1 MVRKALQWS
10 LGRTVRRLL
19 GGGRPVGIE
28 PLEPRAMLASLSGT
42 VQQTLDAVGL
52 DPNDPDAFA
61 AVANVTVVLDDG
73 TRQVTDSSGAYTFAG
88 VAPGRR
94 QVTVLPPAGFFGA
107 TAQSLSFAVT
117 VGADDVTGLNFGLT
131 SRNDAIIQN
140 LYQLV
145 LQRSPTAEEL
155 SAGASRLQAGQ
166 TVAAEFGRLLK
177 SSEFGQNVL
186 PVAGFVRATLPGVLD
201 IGSVRAS
208 GQQQNIGIA
217 ADATVEGIMASQKF
231 VAVNGDTSTLTDAAY
246 VQFLYRRV
254 LNRAATTAQVNAG
267 VAKLGGGTSRG
278 QFALDLVG
286 TQAFQGRSQ
295 LQRSLR
301 GAITYVGVLGR
312 QATAAE
318 IQSFTAAKTTAVQL
332 AGRLSS
338 SAEFRGLDGF
348 TSTAYWD
355 VMASLLAPPVQPL
368 SRLQRFNPAT
378 EAFDLPV
385 TAGSITSTSAAPR
398 NVYFVAHGWAPG
410 QSEAVLLGSTPGDP
424 LKSWAATPP
433 VPAWLFDPTAKVS
446 TVGLAQAIVHA
457 DPQAIVV
464 AYSWLDLS
472 ATPMDLQPTQVT
484 LTASG
489 ASGEKT
495 LDVGDVSQLSAGM
508 QVSGPGIP
516 DGTSILAIASPTQVA
531 LSQALSATITSAS
544 VTFTGLNL
552 NGLLQS
558 ILYVGQ
564 SESRTQWAGQM
575 LAAAIDE
582 ALAPDFYGANQ
593 GLVHLMGHSHG
604 AKVATVAAVT
614 LEAADRPVSQL
625 TLFDSPEMGP
635 LVKMSPT
642 AAPVD
647 LGVAGLG
654 GGQNF
659 SWRFLQELP
668 EISRTPVAAD
678 RQATGGTFVE
688 NYYSRS
694 GFGSAVGG
702 HTGLGEVVDV
712 SLRPGTLYN
721 PAGTLGG
728 ALAAALPSHQY
739 PAAWYAQASLQH
751 PGGPPNTQ
759 NGLTWS
765 PLIRPEAASALADSY
780 DQYPQ
785 SGSATPAEFLVH
797 QFELFGGGPT
807 PSELIVDEPFQYSL
821 QSTVGNVADTGTML
835 TLGVGGG
842 TSLSMATVGFV
853 PLADADSQ
861 PVGTGLELDVQF
873 SGVDPG
879 ETVQLVVS
887 VHGIAAPRLLGG
899 LVTLGGTTGLMTI
912 PLLAL
917 DGLTAGA
924 ARTMATVSLDG
935 FNPNEM
941 IMGPFSNPANSVPT
955 LVFSLIASPGSAA
968 SVTVSGMKQFG
979 TPTSGPI

>member
-1 MVRKALQWS
+1 MVHQS
-10 LGRTVRRLL
+10 HRTDRARLARR
-19 GGGRPVGIE
+19 RPVGIE
-28 PLEPRAMLASLSGT
+28 PLEPRAMLASISGT
-42 VQQTLDAVGL
+42 VRQALDAVGL
-52 DPNDPDAFA
+52 DLTDPDAFP

-73 TRQVTDSSGAYTFAG
+73 TRQVTDSSGDYSFTG

-94 QVTVLPPAGFFGA
+94 QVAVLPPAGFFGA
-107 TAQSLSFAVT
+107 TAQSLSYTIT

-131 SRNDAIIQN
+131 GRNDAIIQN
-140 LYQLV
+140 LYQLM
-145 LQRSPTAEEL
+145 LQRSPTADEL
-155 SAGASRLQAGQ
+155 SAGASRLRAGQ

-177 SSEFGQNVL
+177 SPEFGQNVL

-208 GQQQNIGIA
+208 GQQQNLGIA
-217 ADATVEGIMASQKF
+217 ADATIEGIMASQKF
-231 VAVNGDTSTLTDAAY
+231 VAANGDTSTLTDAAY

-254 LNRAATTAQVNAG
+254 LNRAATAAQVNAG
-267 VAKLGGGTSRG
+267 VAKLAGGTSRG
-278 QFALDLVG
+278 QLALDFVG
-286 TQAFQGRSQ
+286 TQAFKGRSQ

-312 QATAAE
+312 QATSAE

-332 AGRLSS
+332 AGRLTS

-368 SRLQRFNPAT
+368 SRLQRYNPAT

-385 TAGSITSTSAAPR
+385 TTGSITSTAAAPR
-398 NVYFVAHGWAPG
+398 NVYFVSHGWAPG
-410 QSEAVLLGSTPGDP
+410 QSGSVLLGSSPGDP
-424 LKSWAATPP
+424 LKSWVASPP
-433 VPAWLFDPTAKVS
+433 VPPWLFEPTRNVS
-446 TVGLAQAIVHA
+446 SVGLAQAIAHA
-457 DPQAIVV
+457 DPQAIVI

-472 ATPMDLQPTQVT
+472 ATPMDIQPSQVT
-484 LTASG
+484 LSASG
-489 ASGEKT
+489 SSGEKS
-495 LDVGDVSQLSAGM
+495 LDVADVSQLSAGM
-508 QVSGPGIP
+508 KVSGPGIP
-516 DGTSILAIASPTQVA
+516 DGTAIVAIASPTQVA
-531 LSQALSATITSAS
+531 LSQPLSAAITAAS
-544 VTFTGLNL
+544 VTFKGLNL
-552 NGLLQS
+552 SSLLES

-575 LAAAIDE
+575 LAVAVGE
-582 ALAPDFYGANQ
+582 ALAPDFYGANR
-593 GLVHLMGHSHG
+593 GLVHLIGHSHG
-604 AKVATVAAVT
+604 AKVAAVAAVA

-635 LVKMSPT
+635 AVKLSPST
-642 AAPVD
+642 AATD

-659 SWRFLQELP
+659 VWRFLQELP

-678 RQATGGTFVE
+678 RQANGGTFVE
-688 NYYSRS
+688 NYYSLS

-702 HTGLGEVVDV
+702 HVGLGEVVDV

-721 PAGTLGG
+721 PDGTVAG

-739 PAAWYAQASLQH
+739 PAAWYAQASLQN
-751 PGGPPNTQ
+751 PSGPANTQ

-765 PLIRPEAASALADSY
+765 PLMRQDAAANLADSY

-785 SGSATPAEFLVH
+785 SGSATPADFVKH

-807 PSELIVDEPFQYSL
+807 PAATVASETLEYAL
-821 QSTVGNVADTGTML
+821 QATVGTVADTGSTM

-842 TSLSMATVGFV
+842 TAISMATVWFV
-853 PLADADSQ
+853 PFASDARN
-861 PVGTGLELDVQF
+861 PIGTGLELDVQF

-887 VHGIAAPRLLGG
+887 VHGIAAPQLLGG
-899 LVTLGGTTGLMTI
+899 LVTLGGTTGSMTI
-912 PLLAL
+912 PLLTL
-917 DGLTAGA
+917 DGAAAGGESLV
-924 ARTMATVSLDG
+924 ATVSLDG
-935 FNPNEM
+935 FNTSET
-941 IMGPFSNPANSVPT
+941 IMGPFANPLANATPT

-968 SVTVSGMKQFG
+968 SVVVSGMRQFG
-979 TPTSGPI
+979 TVPAVPA